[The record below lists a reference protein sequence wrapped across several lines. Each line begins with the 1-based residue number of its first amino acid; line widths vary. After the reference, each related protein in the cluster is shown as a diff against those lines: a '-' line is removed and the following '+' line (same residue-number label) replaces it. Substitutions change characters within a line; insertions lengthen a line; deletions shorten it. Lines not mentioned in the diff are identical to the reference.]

1 MTQPQKDYSVRS
13 PLREEQL
20 WLLTGGVLL
29 LAFVAFSFAMYFTRS
44 FMIPFVFSIFL
55 CAMVSPINNL
65 IVVKWKAPRWVGLIS
80 SLLFIMLLFVLFF
93 IMGRFAVNSISKAI
107 QDVTLASETSTAE
120 ALEEMLDRGMAQI
133 GVDQYV
139 SAKHIVST
147 IRQEIPTLLEQGLKT
162 CQNLISSGMLVFL
175 FCLFILMGH
184 DPRVRAKNEI
194 YSEMERSIQK
204 YLNIKCFISL
214 ATGIVVYLI
223 FCFLGVPL
231 AFLYG
236 LIAFV
241 LNFIPSIGSII
252 ATILPIPIIL
262 LTTEVSHTTLILAMV
277 LPTLT
282 QQFFG
287 NLLEPKLQGQG
298 LNLHPVTIL
307 LALGLWGVVWGPAGM
322 LLAAPITAAL
332 RIILL
337 EFEMT
342 AWMAHLM
349 AGVLPAKKRTIV
361 SEIDFSDDLDEPY
374 SMELPVPPGTSM
386 ISTTVSNGSAVVQT
400 TLPAETKWEGRA
412 PSKPKKSRNRKKR

>member
-1 MTQPQKDYSVRS
+1 MNQSQENNFMRS

-20 WLLTGGVLL
+20 WLLTGGVLM

-55 CAMVSPINNL
+55 CAMVSPVNNL
-65 IVVKWKAPRWVGLIS
+65 IVVKWKAPRWVGLVS
-80 SLLFIMLLFVLFF
+80 SLLLIMMIFALFF
-93 IMGRFAVNSISKAI
+93 ILGRFSVNSISKAI
-107 QDVTLASETSTAE
+107 QDVTLASETSTSE
-120 ALEEMLDRGMAQI
+120 ALEEMLDRGMTQI
-133 GVDQYV
+133 GINRYV
-139 SAKHIVST
+139 HAKQIVAM
-147 IRQEIPTLLEQGLKT
+147 IRQEIPSLLELGLKT
-162 CQNLISSGMLVFL
+162 CQNLISSGTLVFL
-175 FCLFILMGH
+175 FSLFILMGH
-184 DPRVRAKNEI
+184 DPRARAKNEI
-194 YSEMERSIQK
+194 YSEVERSIQK
-204 YLNIKCFISL
+204 YLNIKFFISL

-236 LIAFV
+236 LVAFV
-241 LNFIPSIGSII
+241 LNFIPSIGSIV

-262 LTTEVSHTTLILAMV
+262 LTTEVSHTTLALALI

-287 NLLEPKLQGQG
+287 NFLEPKLQGQG

-342 AWMAHLM
+342 SWMARLM
-349 AGVLPAKKRTIV
+349 AGVLPTGKRTLAAV
-361 SEIDFSDDLDEPY
+361 DASEEGNESLREP
-374 SMELPVPPGTSM
+374 EP
-386 ISTTVSNGSAVVQT
+386 TTRERS
-400 TLPAETKWEGRA
+400 
-412 PSKPKKSRNRKKR
+412 